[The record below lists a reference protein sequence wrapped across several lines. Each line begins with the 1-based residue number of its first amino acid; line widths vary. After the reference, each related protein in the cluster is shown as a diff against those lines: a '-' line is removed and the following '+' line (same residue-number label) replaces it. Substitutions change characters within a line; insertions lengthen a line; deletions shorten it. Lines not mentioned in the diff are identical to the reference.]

1 MKKLLFLGSICL
13 FLVGGIKTTPAT
25 ALLVTENPAP
35 TPSATPL
42 VDTENPVTTTSTAVP
57 AQIELLTAGT
67 EPRQELRLKPQ
78 VNTKQL
84 MTITMDMDVAT
95 TLSGT
100 AMPKIK
106 TPATVMKMEV
116 LVTQVDANG
125 DIHSKFTYTD
135 ADVVADPSTSPE
147 ILESVRSGIKKM
159 VGLSGTLITDNRGQ
173 VKSSKITLPEN
184 VDPLSKNFLEQLSNS
199 LNQMSSPMP
208 AEAVGLGAKWRIS
221 SQLKMGNINMNQ
233 SAVYEL
239 VSLKDNIASVNITME
254 QQANAQEL
262 TLPGIPT
269 GSTSVSLKFLTSQ
282 VQGQMTLPLS
292 SIMPTRSAISVRSQS
307 EMTLKELNGGKQIT
321 IGTQM
326 TMQMNLESQF
336 K

>member
-1 MKKLLFLGSICL
+1 MKKLLFLGSACF
-13 FLVGGIKTTPAT
+13 FLAGSIKTMPAT
-25 ALLVTENPAP
+25 AQLVTQNPAATTP
-35 TPSATPL
+35 TAAPQL
-42 VDTENPVTTTSTAVP
+42 
-57 AQIELLTAGT
+57 ELLTAGT

-78 VNTKQL
+78 VNSKQL
-84 MTITMDMDVAT
+84 MTMTMNMDVAT
-95 TLSGT
+95 TLAGQ

-106 TPATVMKMEV
+106 TPATVMKMEF

-135 ADVVADPSTSPE
+135 GDVVADASVAPE
-147 ILESVRSGIKKM
+147 ILESVRAGIKKM
-159 VGLSGTLITDNRGQ
+159 VGLNGTLITDNRGQ

-208 AEAVGLGAKWRIS
+208 EEAVGIGAKWRIS
-221 SQLKMGNINMNQ
+221 SQLKIGAININQ

-239 VSLKDNIASVNITME
+239 VSLKDNIATLNITME
-254 QQANAQEL
+254 QQANSQEL
-262 TLPGIPT
+262 ALPGIPE
-269 GSTSVSLKFLTSQ
+269 GSASVSLKSLTSQ
-282 VQGQMTLPLS
+282 GQGQMTLPLN
-292 SIMPTRSAISVRSQS
+292 SIMPTRSTISVRSQN
-307 EMTLKELNGGKQIT
+307 EMSIKEPNEGKETT

-326 TMQMNLESQF
+326 TMQMNLESQA